1 MLTHTVYVVSKMDP
15 LKFLFDKPALNGRI
29 SRWMV
34 MLAEFD
40 LKFIPQ
46 KSIKGAVVSDFLTDF
61 PGESGEVHY
70 EFPDEHLCTTNTD
83 SWELYFD
90 GASNQNGCG
99 AGVILISPDKEH
111 LPISVRLDFEATN
124 NAAEYEACIIGLKA
138 AIALN
143 IKKLQVHGDS
153 LLIINPISK
162 KWKMQS
168 EGLTPYQIYLE
179 TIDEQF
185 DELEYKYLPRKDNQ
199 FADALA
205 KLASM
210 VNIPKELKEMPL
222 VIEKRH
228 EPAYVNA
235 RQQRERRINSMVH
248 GHLQLHRSRGI
259 STQHHKSSPYR
270 PQMNGAVE
278 AANKNIKTIVRKMS
292 KHYRDWPNKLHFA
305 LWGYRTSVRTSTGAT
320 PYSLVYGTEAVHP
333 IELELPSLRIVLES
347 EIPEAEWVRAR
358 YEQLALLDEK
368 RLAALHHV
376 QVYQKKIARHFN
388 KKVRPNKQR
397 VTRKL

>member
-1 MLTHTVYVVSKMDP
+1 MLSSISIYYLSKKLLEYETRYTTLEKLCLALVWATKKLRHYMLTHTVYVVSKMDP

-61 PGESGEVHY
+61 PGESGEVNY

-111 LPISVRLDFEATN
+111 IPISVRLDFEATN

-153 LLIINPISK
+153 LLIINQISK
-162 KWKMQS
+162 KWKVRS

-205 KLASM
+205 ASM

-235 RQQRERRINSMVH
+235 
-248 GHLQLHRSRGI
+248 
-259 STQHHKSSPYR
+259 
-270 PQMNGAVE
+270 
-278 AANKNIKTIVRKMS
+278 
-292 KHYRDWPNKLHFA
+292 
-305 LWGYRTSVRTSTGAT
+305 
-320 PYSLVYGTEAVHP
+320 
-333 IELELPSLRIVLES
+333 
-347 EIPEAEWVRAR
+347 
-358 YEQLALLDEK
+358 LDDNNE
-368 RLAALHHV
+368 
-376 QVYQKKIARHFN
+376 N
-388 KKVRPNKQR
+388 EE
-397 VTRKL
+397 